1 MLDIKK
7 PVKEVAVYDG
17 SSWDRYD
24 IGAKAENVSLS
35 NINIGTNVNSAFN
48 TLIGSNTLTDGKI
61 VITDNQQH
69 ITTSNVNSS
78 LLGGLSD
85 TIIIENQGTLDNN
98 VIIKKLKQ
106 NGTNNIICPESKTS
120 AIYMSDNET
129 TLDNYLGTITG
140 TIGNTDISSIGNG
153 TITGAIGDT
162 DISSI
167 GNGTITGAIN
177 TLNINLNPV
186 VLYKA
191 NNFIDQENI
200 TLSQD
205 AFNFD
210 RIVIHYSSESYHLN
224 SVTVYLN
231 SKYTYYV
238 NNWIIP
244 LTVTMFA
251 YDNSNVNIK
260 SKMYSL
266 KRANGTILERVKN
279 SQGNW
284 GYNGQVSIR
293 NGGNTITSGGGFIS
307 IISVIGYYI

>member
-1 MLDIKK
+1 MPDVKK

-48 TLIGSNTLTDGKI
+48 TLIGSNTLTDNKI

-85 TIIIENQGTLDNN
+85 TTIIENQGTLDNN

-120 AIYMSDNET
+120 AIYMLDNET

-153 TITGAIGDT
+153 TITGAIGELNDNFNPLFKQYETVAPKNT
-162 DISSI
+162 DPAIQISPNTVAQNIIVDFSSFI
-167 GNGTITGAIN
+167 PESEQVFFISNIVPMGAANGYAALRNFSFNSTDNTVTVSYIN
-177 TLNINLNPV
+177 TSRTSTISL
-186 VLYKA
+186 
-191 NNFIDQENI
+191 
-200 TLSQD
+200 
-205 AFNFD
+205 
-210 RIVIHYSSESYHLN
+210 R
-224 SVTVYLN
+224 VTVWVW
-231 SKYTYYV
+231 T
-238 NNWIIP
+238 
-244 LTVTMFA
+244 
-251 YDNSNVNIK
+251 IK
-260 SKMYSL
+260 RSF
-266 KRANGTILERVKN
+266 LEKI
-279 SQGNW
+279 Q
-284 GYNGQVSIR
+284 Q
-293 NGGNTITSGGGFIS
+293 T
-307 IISVIGYYI
+307 